1 MKYRSLFFDLDHTLW
16 DFETNSRLALNELY
30 QNMELKAKG
39 STVLT
44 NSIRITCYIMT
55 NYGNATAMVLLRLTS
70 LRWKRM
76 WLSLLDFKIGDQT
89 LAREM
94 GNRFLEILPT
104 RKTLFPYT
112 VEILEYLTQKDTG
125 CTSLPTDSN
134 QRSTGSCKRPA
145 WTKYFIEVIT
155 SEGSNSLK
163 PHKEIFDYAL
173 KRQRPCRRKAS

>member
-1 MKYRSLFFDLDHTLW
+1 
-16 DFETNSRLALNELY
+16 
-30 QNMELKAKG
+30 
-39 STVLT
+39 LT

-55 NYGNATAMVLLRLTS
+55 NYGTLPQWFIKVDE

-112 VEILEYLTQKDTG
+112 VEILEYLTQKGYG
-125 CTSLPTDSN
+125 CTSITN
-134 QRSTGSCKRPA
+134 GFESTQHRKLQTAGLD
-145 WTKYFIEVIT
+145 KYFIEVIT

-163 PHKEIFDYAL
+163 PHKEIFDYAFE
-173 KRQRPCRRKAS
+173 KAKPCRRKAS